1 MEIQE
6 QNLRV
11 KDICK
16 DIEDGEI
23 DLKPE
28 FQRGEVWTSTKK
40 KLLIDSILRDWHI
53 PPIHIVE
60 VEGEKQEVLDGQQR
74 LAAIRDFLGNRY
86 AVDGSIEPY
95 SHEISQLDKLK
106 YKDLPTELRRKV
118 DRYSLKVYL
127 VKNYAPGEPNEL
139 FHRLN
144 QTVKLTSAET
154 RNSIFGDVRNDISSL
169 VDFMDSQNVNKEII
183 GFSNSR
189 MAYNDLISRIAM
201 LLEKGSIRYQLTE
214 STLNERYRGDSRF
227 SVAVMSAIRFSISF
241 FGYVKKTIPDDH
253 ELNLTKASTLS
264 WCYAL
269 ANARVL
275 QNISESDFDM
285 LQKCFLHLE
294 LAKSGIRKNKKISSD
309 TILFTGLPEN
319 VLREILFL
327 YIERSSSRVMST
339 GSVLIRDIIINIF
352 CFKSGLQL
360 VDSSSSE
367 KLSCLASSLGDE
379 RALDVKEAIETFAQE
394 WRSSDENE

>member
-16 DIEDGEI
+16 DIDDGEI

-28 FQRGEVWTSTKK
+28 FQRGEVWTSSKK

-74 LAAIRDFLGNRY
+74 LAAIRDFLNNRY

-95 SHEISQLDKLK
+95 SNEISQLDKLK
-106 YKDLPTELRRKV
+106 YKDLPPELRRKV

-154 RNSIFGDVRNDISSL
+154 RNSIFGGFRSDISSL
-169 VDFMDSQNVNKEII
+169 VDFMKEQDVNNEII

-189 MAYNDLISRIAM
+189 MAYNDLISRIAV

-214 STLNERYRGDSRF
+214 STLNERYRDISGFAQEVMDS
-227 SVAVMSAIRFSISF
+227 IRFSISF
-241 FGYVKKTIPDDH
+241 FSYVKVNNSGDH
-253 ELNLTKASTLS
+253 DLNLTKASTLS
-264 WCYAL
+264 WFYVL
-269 ANARVL
+269 ANAYML
-275 QNISESDFDM
+275 KNISDEDFEA
-285 LQKCFLHLE
+285 LKIGFLHLE
-294 LAKSGIRKNKKISSD
+294 IAKSGVRKNQGFQ
-309 TILFTGLPEN
+309 TRRFTSLVCRKAYLEKFYFCTLSGLLPE
-319 VLREILFL
+319 LCQPGR
-327 YIERSSSRVMST
+327 Y
-339 GSVLIRDIIINIF
+339 
-352 CFKSGLQL
+352 
-360 VDSSSSE
+360 
-367 KLSCLASSLGDE
+367 
-379 RALDVKEAIETFAQE
+379 
-394 WRSSDENE
+394 